1 MTDRLLPRAAI
12 LGYPVG
18 HARSPLIH
26 AFWLAELGLE
36 GAYERREVKPGEV
49 AAALVDMRITGYAGG
64 NVTVP
69 HKEEAFNACD
79 ATTTRARALG
89 AVNTF
94 WFEDGKITGDNT
106 DGLGFV
112 AHLDAVHPGWD
123 AGKPDILLLG
133 AGGAARGLIL
143 PLLERNPTSVSITN
157 RSEERLDALLADIAD
172 LDPEV
177 PVGGLPWDRRREALD
192 RFGLIINTTS
202 LGMAGQPALD
212 LSLVS
217 TKPGTIIADIVYVPI
232 ETPLLAEARS
242 LGLPTLD
249 GLGMLLH
256 QAVPGFERWFG
267 QRPTV
272 SAELRAHIL
281 ADLAKPKA

>member
-1 MTDRLLPRAAI
+1 MTKTPLRAAI
-12 LGYPVG
+12 LGYPVA

-26 AFWLAELGLE
+26 AFWLRELGLE
-36 GAYERREVKPGEV
+36 GAYERREVKPGDV
-49 AAALVDMRITGYAGG
+49 AAALIEMRASGYAGG

-69 HKEEAFNACD
+69 HKEEAYLACD
-79 ATTTRARALG
+79 ITTPRARALG

-94 WFEDGKITGDNT
+94 WFEDGKTIGDNT

-123 AGKPDILLLG
+123 AGKRDILLLG

-143 PLLERNPTSVSITN
+143 PLLERNPASVSITN
-157 RSEERLDALLADIAD
+157 RSEERLDALLADIAELETD
-172 LDPEV
+172 V
-177 PVGGLPWDRRREALD
+177 PVGGLAWERRQEALD

-212 LSLVS
+212 LALGAA
-217 TKPGTIIADIVYVPI
+217 KPGTIIADIVYVPL
-232 ETPLLAEARS
+232 ETPLLAEARA

-267 QRPTV
+267 VRPAV
-272 SAELRAHIL
+272 SPELRTHIL